1 MTFDWFLSHGN
12 ILLQIIGINLLLS
25 GDNALVIAIATRGLP
40 KEQHRTGIIV
50 GVLGAVVMRI
60 ILCFGVWRLLEI
72 PGLHLL
78 GGITLLWLGWNMT
91 EPQSEDP
98 SHPHS
103 PTTLMRAIRQVI
115 LADAIMSADNILAV
129 AGAARGDLA
138 LMLTGIA
145 LSFPFVA
152 LGSDLLGRVLERW
165 PLLVAGGA
173 GLLGWVAGELMDSD
187 VILDQFAIPVGV
199 QDTMAPVF
207 GLALLGIAL
216 GRVFLMRRANPH
228 QSPDP

>member
-1 MTFDWFLSHGN
+1 MENLMNFEWFLSNGN

-40 KEQHRTGIIV
+40 KEQHRIGIIV

-60 ILCFGVWRLLEI
+60 VLCLGVWRLLEI

-78 GGITLLWLGWNMT
+78 GGIALLWLGWNMT
-91 EPQSEDP
+91 EPQTEGH
-98 SHPHS
+98 SHSHS
-103 PTTLMRAIRQVI
+103 PNTLMRAVRQVI

-129 AGAARGDLA
+129 AGAARGDLT

-152 LGSDLLGRVLERW
+152 LGSDLLGRLLERW
-165 PLLVAGGA
+165 PILIAGGA
-173 GLLGWVAGELMDSD
+173 GLLGWVAGELFDSD
-187 VILDQFAIPVGV
+187 TLLDQYAVPILI
-199 QDTMAPVF
+199 QSSMAPVL
-207 GLALLGIAL
+207 GAALLAIAL
-216 GRVFLMRRANPH
+216 GRIFFMHRAKKN
-228 QSPDP
+228 Q

>member
-1 MTFDWFLSHGN
+1 MTLDWFLSHGN
-12 ILLQIIGINLLLS
+12 TLIQIIGINLLLS

-40 KEQHRTGIIV
+40 KEQHRTGIMI

-72 PGLHLL
+72 PGLHLI
-78 GGITLLWLGWNMT
+78 GGVTLLWLAWNMT
-91 EPQSEDP
+91 EPEDDDP
-98 SHPHS
+98 THLHS
-103 PTTLMRAIRQVI
+103 PTTLMRAVRQVI

-129 AGAARGDLA
+129 AGAARGDLT

-152 LGSDLLGRVLERW
+152 IGSDLLGRVLERW
-165 PLLVAGGA
+165 SILICFGA

-187 VILDQFAIPVGV
+187 AILDQLSIPSGIQSMLAPIFAV
-199 QDTMAPVF
+199 M
-207 GLALLGIAL
+207 LLSIAL
-216 GRVFLMRRANPH
+216 TRLLRTH
-228 QSPDP
+228 QA

>member
-12 ILLQIIGINLLLS
+12 TLLQIIGINLLLS

-103 PTTLMRAIRQVI
+103 PNTLMRAIRQVI

-129 AGAARGDLA
+129 AGAARGDLT

-152 LGSDLLGRVLERW
+152 LGSDLLGRLLERW
-165 PLLVAGGA
+165 PVLVAGGA

-187 VILDQFAIPVGV
+187 VMLDQFAIPVGV
-199 QDTMAPVF
+199 QGSMAPIF
-207 GLALLGIAL
+207 GVALLGIAL
-216 GRVFLMRRANPH
+216 GRVYMMRRANPH